1 MKRTHSLVAKE
12 TQSFKIKKKKKK
24 LAPCGPMHSD
34 LSAPIINIFFF
45 LWTEIGI
52 RLMGSPLIIP
62 LSYSADQ
69 NQKD

>member
-34 LSAPIINIFFF
+34 LSAIIIFFF
-45 LWTEIGI
+45 YG
-52 RLMGSPLIIP
+52 
-62 LSYSADQ
+62 
-69 NQKD
+69 QKLESD